1 MKKKTIND
9 LLSEYN
15 ITKEWLY
22 DAYITRQLSLPKIKK
37 EKGIPYSTTK
47 KILEHFKIPIRNIS
61 ESRKTDTFI
70 KNQKQFFEE
79 KYGKDITNVSQLS
92 EVKEKK
98 RQTFIKKYGVDNC
111 WKSKEIKENINN
123 TMLKLYGKLRIT
135 DPQKVSESLNKFYS
149 DVDKKNKIIENKKKE
164 NLKKYGKEW
173 FQQTDDWKLNISVI
187 QKNRMA
193 NMTDEAKQQWLLKLK
208 EHANKEESKKLRR
221 EINKNNWESKTESE
235 KIKVIENLRK
245 GRKGRLSGLESRIHN
260 IFQLW
265 KSLGDFYFKY
275 QFYINGKSSY
285 DFLIYDKLIL
295 EVQGDFWHANPQIYK
310 ESDILP
316 HPYGNVLAKDLWKKD
331 EVKKQI
337 AIDNGYEILYLWE
350 NEINHIDDDLLETL
364 IYNKIL
370 YETKICA
377 KD

>member
-164 NLKKYGKEW
+164 NLKNLERKTKSQMNVPKILAILLLFIFG
-173 FQQTDDWKLNISVI
+173 
-187 QKNRMA
+187 
-193 NMTDEAKQQWLLKLK
+193 MTL
-208 EHANKEESKKLRR
+208 
-221 EINKNNWESKTESE
+221 
-235 KIKVIENLRK
+235 
-245 GRKGRLSGLESRIHN
+245 
-260 IFQLW
+260 
-265 KSLGDFYFKY
+265 
-275 QFYINGKSSY
+275 SSY
-285 DFLIYDKLIL
+285 LLGFILWAFAKLIH
-295 EVQGDFWHANPQIYK
+295 G
-310 ESDILP
+310 
-316 HPYGNVLAKDLWKKD
+316 
-331 EVKKQI
+331 
-337 AIDNGYEILYLWE
+337 
-350 NEINHIDDDLLETL
+350 
-364 IYNKIL
+364 
-370 YETKICA
+370 
-377 KD
+377 